1 MEKLAG
7 YPFEWVLPGH
17 GRRFHAPREAMRER
31 MRECL
36 RWIHF
41 EHDFP
46 ALRLP
51 YPRFRCLLAVPTRVR
66 ALRLGHGCHDP

>member
-17 GRRFHAPREAMRER
+17 GRRFHASRETMRER

-36 RWIHF
+36 RWM
-41 EHDFP
+41 
-46 ALRLP
+46 
-51 YPRFRCLLAVPTRVR
+51 R
-66 ALRLGHGCHDP
+66 AD